1 MKTMEKK
8 SVFLKGTQSALAP
21 CWPGHEFSYF
31 EKSSP
36 QPEVKVYQ
44 EFHISLLL
52 HFQSLTEKP
61 VFECA
66 FAHPIMLFLS

>member
-36 QPEVKVYQ
+36 QPEINANL
-44 EFHISLLL
+44 EFRLNFCIFFYFHLCTENVFLSVLLL
-52 HFQSLTEKP
+52 IL
-61 VFECA
+61 
-66 FAHPIMLFLS
+66 